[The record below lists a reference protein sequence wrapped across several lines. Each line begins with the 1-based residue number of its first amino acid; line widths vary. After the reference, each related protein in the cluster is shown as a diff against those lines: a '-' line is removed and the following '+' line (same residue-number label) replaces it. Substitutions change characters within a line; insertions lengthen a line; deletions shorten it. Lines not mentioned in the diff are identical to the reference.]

1 MPPGRATERAAPR
14 AGEERAEP
22 GFVAFAGSQCA
33 PRCLL
38 SGRRPP
44 RGAAGSGVAK
54 GVPGPRCPQLF
65 AQFWSPWGPL
75 GLVRG
80 ALDAVGASLE
90 LLGTPW
96 ARDTFGNPRNL
107 PEDELMD
114 RMVGAATFTNMKKNA
129 KRYVP
134 NSGKGFWKNDS
145 DFLSNGSN
153 NKWVDLLSAQEIASY
168 DRRMDELLDAG
179 DRNWLEYGS
188 EA

>member
-1 MPPGRATERAAPR
+1 MRMYPENVS
-14 AGEERAEP
+14 E
-22 GFVAFAGSQCA
+22 GF
-33 PRCLL
+33 R
-38 SGRRPP
+38 
-44 RGAAGSGVAK
+44 
-54 GVPGPRCPQLF
+54 LF
-65 AQFWSPWGPL
+65 LDTQFDPNDIDAVTIEF
-75 GLVRG
+75 LVRHYLSYRRY
-80 ALDAVGASLE
+80 AHLPNVHMFHFADLK
-90 LLGTPW
+90 
-96 ARDTFGNPRNL
+96 RDLKREMTRMACAMGNAY
-107 PEDELMD
+107 EDELMD